1 MKTYKSSDLV
11 HKRAEVMQ
19 EAEKGGVIIQRCNTN
34 GDLVR
39 EFVMMKVDEDTK
51 KLMNLLKNKAS

>member
-34 GDLVR
+34 GDVVR
-39 EFVMMKVDEDTK
+39 EFVMTSVDEDTK
-51 KLMNLLKNKAS
+51 ELMNLLKNKAS